1 MEWLAVVGLVIMTTS
16 FVPQILRIY
25 RLKSA
30 RDLSR
35 WTFYQLLV
43 VNLLFVAYYITLGH
57 WMALIL
63 NMLLGVAI
71 AWILILTFIY
81 R

>member
-1 MEWLAVVGLVIMTTS
+1 MEWLAVIGLVIMTTS
-16 FVPQILRIY
+16 FVPQIFRIY

-30 RDLSR
+30 RDISR

-43 VNLLFVAYYITLGH
+43 VNLLFICYYITLGH
-57 WMALIL
+57 WTALIL
-63 NMLLGVAI
+63 NALLGAI
-71 AWILILTFIY
+71 MAWVLVLTFLY